1 MIVMINTQIILL
13 TPSASE
19 VQNFRNEPDQIF
31 WNHQPAAVIGATVS
45 IHARYNVPVVWAGTR
60 EDAQRLAKIW
70 LLKSAKYLRR
80 ELAA

>member
-31 WNHQPAAVIGATVS
+31 WNHHPSACRTIEKKEKRIGLCVRARPRSTDGLLMDFSHPSAAPPNA
-45 IHARYNVPVVWAGTR
+45 
-60 EDAQRLAKIW
+60 
-70 LLKSAKYLRR
+70 
-80 ELAA
+80 